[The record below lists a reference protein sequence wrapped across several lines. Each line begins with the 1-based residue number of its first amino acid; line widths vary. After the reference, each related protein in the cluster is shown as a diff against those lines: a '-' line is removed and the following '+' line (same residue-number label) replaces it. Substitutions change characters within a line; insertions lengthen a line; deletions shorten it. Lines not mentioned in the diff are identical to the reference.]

1 MNEMDNQETVD
12 AEDIFGL
19 DFTSGNPEGSV
30 HKVPTAVVKKAKEKV
45 KQVDQSNPYEGVEDV
60 LGLPRGSTK
69 EGLAEAKKEV
79 KRITDE
85 AKNLRTQAQ
94 ILQTKER
101 MSDVEEDIGIPQFN
115 METLANDRRILRDN
129 YMSLYKRGMA
139 MLERIENDLNDLVNP
154 EPDDYANYQRQYLAM
169 LKTLDSI
176 RTTLVTLRDEE
187 DRYAQKVGTSGE
199 SAGGVSGTVTAA
211 VDENG
216 NPVTTAPGVELA
228 PHDTNSWIAQ
238 WTAELDEE
246 MAAEIQREFDERNA
260 PKALEDQTDE
270 GQ

>member
-1 MNEMDNQETVD
+1 MSDRNNQETVD
-12 AEDIFGL
+12 AEEIFGL
-19 DFTSGNPEGSV
+19 DFTAGNPEGNV
-30 HKVPTAVVKKAKEKV
+30 QKVPSSVVKKAKEKV
-45 KQVDQSNPYEGVEDV
+45 KQVDQSNPYEAVEDV

-85 AKNLRTQAQ
+85 AKNLKTKAQ
-94 ILQTKER
+94 ILQTKEK
-101 MSDVEEDIGIPQFN
+101 MSTVDEDIGIPQFN
-115 METLANDRRILRDN
+115 METLANDRRMLRDS

-139 MLERIENDLNDLVNP
+139 MLERIEQDLNDLVNP

-176 RTTLVTLRDEE
+176 RATLVTLRDEE
-187 DRYAQKVGTSGE
+187 EKYTQKLGTSGGT
-199 SAGGVSGTVTAA
+199 GGST

-216 NPVTTAPGVELA
+216 NTVSAVSTEGGVEVA

-260 PKALEDQTDE
+260 PKALEDQSQQD
-270 GQ
+270 Q